1 VQFLKDGE
9 VDRSFTKPSEELLQT
24 AIDDLQNHI
33 HKQICELR
41 VKPDSQAWF
50 HFRLDDSLSSA
61 SQTIS
66 FNYMDLALLAE
77 ELRDFA
83 MDIEVLKPKELEDL
97 VRAGFEKVAS
107 DHA

>member
-1 VQFLKDGE
+1 
-9 VDRSFTKPSEELLQT
+9 
-24 AIDDLQNHI
+24 
-33 HKQICELR
+33 
-41 VKPDSQAWF
+41 
-50 HFRLDDSLSSA
+50 
-61 SQTIS
+61 
-66 FNYMDLALLAE
+66 MDLALLAE